1 MVITLYLNCLLG
13 KYTFLYISHSDVLM
27 LEVPKILKKSGMD
40 ENILKKNK

>member
-13 KYTFLYISHSDVLM
+13 KYTFLYISQSDVLM
-27 LEVPKILKKSGMD
+27 PEVPKILKKSGMD